1 MQLFAQKNYTL
12 QQENIPEELKNKY
25 ITAVLQD
32 KMGYMWFGTNKGLMK
47 FDGYKVTTYQMPIV
61 DSTEMDKERNIIVS
75 SLSQSKTGNIWV
87 GGLHGEI
94 ALFDRINDRLI
105 PFDIDSKNRNF
116 YTGEPKFR
124 LPNNASRITKLDSL
138 HALSNP
144 DSMLSSGAVTEIFQD
159 SKDVVWASV
168 RNSPGFYQFYPDS
181 NSFHSKFG
189 KIDSVKWMIKWNN
202 NLEVTFNR
210 PLNYFEDS
218 KHNFWIVD
226 ENGIIKM
233 DMLTGKHQLFQVNP
247 DYDRFKKINAL
258 QKSTFVNDSLIFTTQ
273 LGTGLTIF
281 NTNTQKYEHHLYLKK
296 NKPTSKRKGKEKV
309 TFRFCPDDIYKNYY
323 VANNYFE
330 NQYIIYYDRLEGKIW
345 SLAYI
350 ITQDEWLFLTFDINT
365 QTFEKIEIENGF
377 NRYGFPFDGGFLQK
391 TLVQNTSRYAYT
403 EVIQDDSYNVW
414 WGTEDGVFKIS
425 PQSRAFRKL
434 NHFST
439 ETHTSSITDKRGHV
453 WFSVRDTLF
462 QYFSNN
468 DSIVPYL
475 FNNDVLP
482 ADQHSDQYSILVPIE
497 IYKNNTDTL
506 WLPAND
512 GLFSFNTVTKKFNRV
527 DITDWPKTM
536 VKDEDYNQRYY
547 IVSCHSATQDKN
559 GDFWLSYFGRLV
571 NWQVKENK
579 AYSIVFPRWTWSK
592 DDGSPT
598 GEINIDPYG
607 KVWLGTLH
615 SGLHVFDP
623 DDIKD
628 PFNVPMDIFKTFEF
642 EGADPK
648 FIDSKKNMWVISA
661 SSGVI
666 RIDTKTLE
674 YTQFTKNDGLADN
687 NTYNIVE
694 DKNGNIWI
702 GTANGLSCFNPETE
716 QFKNFYKSYGLPTN
730 KVNAK
735 FSTITDDGQLFIPT
749 TSGIIIFNPENV
761 YSSSLEPRIVFTDFK
776 VDGKK
781 LVIDPE
787 SSPLKS
793 DISLTKEITL
803 SYSQNDLSISFAALH
818 YDDAQKNQYEVFMEN
833 DDENWR
839 NIGNQNTV
847 EYTNMSPGS
856 YNFKVRASNSD
867 GVWNTKGISL
877 AITILPPWWATWW
890 ACTIYIALIA
900 GLLVTFYRY
909 KINRNLQLAE
919 AQRLQEL
926 DSFKTRFY
934 TNITHE
940 FRTPLTII
948 LGLAKDAIIKR
959 NASSL
964 LQLVN
969 QMLDL
974 SKIESGAL
982 RVNLSQGNVI
992 AYLKYLTESFHS
1004 LAENQQVS
1012 IHFISDV
1019 QDIYMDYDRDKIQHI
1034 VTNLLSN
1041 AVKFTP
1047 KGGEIYLLVDQII
1060 ADNQAYLQITVK
1072 DTGIGISQDKLTHIF
1087 DRFYQADETL
1097 LKNDTGTG
1105 LGLAVSK
1112 ELVLLLNGK
1121 IEAKSKLDTGT
1132 EITIQLPITQT
1143 ASLVEES
1150 FESVEPQ
1157 KVYTDDKVEDSLYEE
1172 EMNHHTNMP
1181 VVLIVEDSD
1190 DVIYYLK
1197 SCLKYDYKI
1206 ETASN
1211 GQEGINKAKVIVPDI
1226 IISDVMMP
1234 VKDGYMLCEELKS
1247 DILTSHI
1254 PIILLTAKVM
1264 TENRIEGLEVG
1275 ADAYLTKPFDEIE
1288 LEACIKNLMK
1298 QRERLW
1304 KSYKSNKVDDV
1315 SVIGMSI
1322 QDQKFLE
1329 KAHKVLEEY
1338 KSDSDFNGEKLLRE
1352 LGVSRTFL
1360 HVKLKALTGKST
1372 TEFIRTYR
1380 LKYAAELIK
1389 NGYGNLTEIS
1399 IETGFANQS
1408 YFSKAFKDYY
1418 GVSPSAFAKEKS

>member
-1 MQLFAQKNYTL
+1 
-12 QQENIPEELKNKY
+12 
-25 ITAVLQD
+25 
-32 KMGYMWFGTNKGLMK
+32 
-47 FDGYKVTTYQMPIV
+47 
-61 DSTEMDKERNIIVS
+61 
-75 SLSQSKTGNIWV
+75 
-87 GGLHGEI
+87 
-94 ALFDRINDRLI
+94 
-105 PFDIDSKNRNF
+105 
-116 YTGEPKFR
+116 
-124 LPNNASRITKLDSL
+124 
-138 HALSNP
+138 
-144 DSMLSSGAVTEIFQD
+144 
-159 SKDVVWASV
+159 
-168 RNSPGFYQFYPDS
+168 
-181 NSFHSKFG
+181 
-189 KIDSVKWMIKWNN
+189 MIKWNK
-202 NLEVTFNR
+202 NLDVTFNR

-233 DMLTGKHQLFQVNP
+233 DMSTGKHQLFQVNP
-247 DYDRFKKINAL
+247 VYNRFKKINAL

-309 TFRFCPDDIYKNYY
+309 TFRFCPEDIYKNYY

-377 NRYGFPFDGGFLQK
+377 NRHGFPFDGGFLQK
-391 TLVQNTSRYAYT
+391 TLVQNTSRYSYT
-403 EVIQDDSYNVW
+403 EVIQDESYNVW
-414 WGTEDGVFKIS
+414 WGTEEGVFKIS

-439 ETHTSSITDKRGHV
+439 ETHTSSVTDRNGNI
-453 WFSVRDTLF
+453 WFSVRDTLY

-468 DSIVPYL
+468 DSIVPFL

-497 IYKNNTDTL
+497 IYENNTDTL

-598 GEINIDPYG
+598 GQINIDPYG

-623 DDIKD
+623 KDITD
-628 PFNVPMDIFKTFEF
+628 PMNVPMDIFKTFEF

-648 FIDSKKNMWVISA
+648 FIDSKNNMWVISA

-666 RIDTKTLE
+666 RINTKTLE

-687 NTYNIVE
+687 TTYNIVE
-694 DKNGNIWI
+694 NKNGNIWI
-702 GTANGLSCFNPETE
+702 GTANGLSCFNPEAE

-735 FSTITDDGQLFIPT
+735 FSSITDDGQLFIPT
-749 TSGIIIFNPENV
+749 TSGIIVFNPDNV
-761 YSSSLEPRIVFTDFK
+761 YSSSLVPRIVFTNFK
-776 VDGKK
+776 VDGKELTISK
-781 LVIDPE
+781 D
-787 SSPLKS
+787 SPLKS
-793 DISLTKEITL
+793 DISLTKEIIL
-803 SYSQNDLSISFAALH
+803 PYWQNDLSISFSALH
-818 YDDAQKNQYEVFMEN
+818 YDDTQKNQYEVFMEN
-833 DDENWR
+833 DDEDWR
-839 NIGNQNTV
+839 NIGNQHAV

-856 YNFKVRASNSD
+856 YIFNVRASNSD
-867 GVWNTKGISL
+867 GVWNMNGAKL
-877 AITILPPWWATWW
+877 QITILPPWWATWW
-890 ACTIYIALIA
+890 AYTIYFILIA
-900 GLLVTFYRY
+900 GLLYTFYKY
-909 KINRNLQLAE
+909 KINQKLQLAE
-919 AQRLQEL
+919 ARRLQEL
-926 DSFKTRFY
+926 DSFKTQFY

-964 LQLVN
+964 LQLIN
-969 QMLDL
+969 QILDI
-974 SKIESGAL
+974 SKIESGSL
-982 RVNLSQGNVI
+982 KVNLSQSNI
-992 AYLKYLTESFHS
+992 IIFLKYLAESFYS
-1004 LAENQQVS
+1004 LAEKQQVT
-1012 IHFISDV
+1012 IHFISDLQEV
-1019 QDIYMDYDRDKIQHI
+1019 MMDYDKDKIQHI
-1034 VTNLLSN
+1034 ITNLLSN

-1047 KGGEIYLLVDQII
+1047 KGGNIYLTVDQISVG
-1060 ADNQAYLQITVK
+1060 NQAYLQIKVK
-1072 DTGIGISQDKLTHIF
+1072 DTGIGISEDKLKHIF

-1097 LKNDTGTG
+1097 QKNETGTG

-1121 IEAKSKLDTGT
+1121 IEATSELGTGT

-1143 ASLVEES
+1143 ANFIEES
-1150 FESVEPQ
+1150 NENAVSQETRLAETEEMPH
-1157 KVYTDDKVEDSLYEE
+1157 EDSDLHY
-1172 EMNHHTNMP
+1172 HSNMP
-1181 VVLIVEDSD
+1181 QILIVEDSE

-1206 ETASN
+1206 ETAAN

-1264 TENRIEGLEVG
+1264 LENKIEGLDVG
-1275 ADAYLTKPFDEIE
+1275 ADAYLTKPFDKIE
-1288 LEACIKNLMK
+1288 LKACIKNLMK

-1304 KSYKSNKVDDV
+1304 KNYKASNIKDV
-1315 SVIGMSI
+1315 SVKGMSI

-1329 KAHKVLEEY
+1329 KAHKILEEY

-1360 HVKLKALTGKST
+1360 HVKLKSLTGKST
-1372 TEFIRTYR
+1372 TEFIRIYR

-1418 GVSPSAFAKEKS
+1418 GVSPSAFAKEKN